1 MFSFHISTYCSSKI
15 FLSEPAHSTHY
26 IPKVFFFF
34 CNTNHSNSL
43 SINNSLIGIS
53 ERTLK
58 QLYKLILILH
68 YGCTQQIRLSLYISC
83 AAKCQQLPILFP
95 RMKTS
100 DRRWLLSSSLFVVF
114 PDHLLFL
121 LSSFIFW
128 GCNIFISFFLL
139 IRSSS
144 NLLLTPPCSSIQKL
158 FLH

>member
-1 MFSFHISTYCSSKI
+1 MFSFKLFFLKYSFMYKGTYSVLLLTLVVLQIFFLNAIPLFFLQKFLMSQDICLASISLPTVLPRYSYLNLHILPII
-15 FLSEPAHSTHY
+15 FQR
-26 IPKVFFFF
+26 FFFF

-100 DRRWLLSSSLFVVF
+100 DRR
-114 PDHLLFL
+114 
-121 LSSFIFW
+121 
-128 GCNIFISFFLL
+128 
-139 IRSSS
+139 
-144 NLLLTPPCSSIQKL
+144 
-158 FLH
+158 

>member
-83 AAKCQQLPILFP
+83 AAKCQQLPIFFP
-95 RMKTS
+95 RMITS
-100 DRRWLLSSSLFVVF
+100 DRRWPYLLHS
-114 PDHLLFL
+114 
-121 LSSFIFW
+121 LSSFLITYYSFYQV
-128 GCNIFISFFLL
+128 SFFEAVIYLY
-139 IRSSS
+139 RFSFSFVPPQTSS
-144 NLLLTPPCSSIQKL
+144 
-158 FLH
+158 